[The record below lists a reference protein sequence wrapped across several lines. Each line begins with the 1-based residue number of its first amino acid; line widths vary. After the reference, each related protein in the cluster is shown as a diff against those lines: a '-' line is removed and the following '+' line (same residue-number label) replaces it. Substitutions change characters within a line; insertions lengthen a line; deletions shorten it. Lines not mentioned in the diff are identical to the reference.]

1 MRTKINVKELE
12 NKIFNGEYI
21 NDDEVRFLLLE
32 EYFDKEEEIEH
43 DQLRWV
49 AIMET
54 IIDIK
59 GRYFSITWQRGL
71 TEYQDN
77 EYEGQYL
84 QEVKKRE
91 VKIIKTIW
99 ECV

>member
-12 NKIFNGEYI
+12 NKILNGEYI
-21 NDDEVRFLLLE
+21 NDDEIRFLLLE

-43 DQLRWV
+43 SQLRWV
-49 AIMET
+49 TVMET
-54 IIDIK
+54 IIEVE
-59 GRYFSITWQRGL
+59 GRYFSIMWQRGL

-84 QEVKKRE
+84 QEVQKRA
-91 VKIIKTIW
+91 VQVIKTIW
-99 ECV
+99 ERV